1 MEQGVRMIALGDPE
15 GSDKASQLIAIASSL
30 GLKSSI
36 ITSNPGENFE
46 SFNHGAIDWKE
57 KMAMAHWVVNSASM
71 VTAGPSPAMAW
82 SASMTF
88 AELEGCRNV
97 MIVDMPS
104 DPESI
109 SMVWGQVIEKVRQIH
124 VLFFTSASLDAIS
137 KLEGLDGP
145 DFLSRVREKTMIPL
159 VCGYSESDSCAKV
172 AHALDNIQAQSS
184 GESEGLRWLAGFL
197 KSLPL
202 SGAGIEGIRA
212 AALWE

>member
-1 MEQGVRMIALGDPE
+1 MEQGVRMIALGNPE

-36 ITSNPGENFE
+36 VTSDPGENFE

-57 KMAMAHWVVNSASM
+57 KMAMAHWVVNSTSM

-124 VLFFTSASLDAIS
+124 VLFFTSGSLTGFAFF
-137 KLEGLDGP
+137 LDGGFAAASAARLSARAFVWTMEPSRERERRRVARPSERQQRAREAALEEQFLLP
-145 DFLSRVREKTMIPL
+145 DF
-159 VCGYSESDSCAKV
+159 
-172 AHALDNIQAQSS
+172 
-184 GESEGLRWLAGFL
+184 
-197 KSLPL
+197 
-202 SGAGIEGIRA
+202 
-212 AALWE
+212 